1 VKVHFLKLEIYI
13 LNGDKHLHINYR
25 GYNISNRI
33 NEIGYRSLE
42 EILCAPPFSGS
53 EMEYKNITIGIS
65 TTIFIFI
72 NGIFCR
78 YLKYHYVGN

>member
-13 LNGDKHLHINYR
+13 LNGDKHLHIIEHT
-25 GYNISNRI
+25 ISNRI

-42 EILCAPPFSGS
+42 EILCAPPFSGC
-53 EMEYKNITIGIS
+53 EMEYKNITIDIT

-72 NGIFCR
+72 NRIFCR
-78 YLKYHYVGN
+78 YLNYYYVGN